1 MCVCAH
7 VCVLVLKVCM
17 MMNYVMIYS
26 SPGYIVS
33 SSLWSST
40 YPCESI
46 ETLDEWRDT
55 LFFWRGEVFSFHIT
69 VLNWREPSGKRRGLR
84 RLEQVSFMKNRMW
97 KKKELVKSARVFK
110 HYGIFW
116 SSFGVCE
123 FLLRWLLNAVFPLFN
138 GQSGPRVVLFSR
150 LKTSALERCLYIA
163 ETLH

>member
-7 VCVLVLKVCM
+7 VCACTQSVYDDELCHDIQQSWV
-17 MMNYVMIYS
+17 YS
-26 SPGYIVS
+26 QLLFMEQHIPVWINRNIRWVKGH
-33 SSLWSST
+33 T
-40 YPCESI
+40 F
-46 ETLDEWRDT
+46 
-55 LFFWRGEVFSFHIT
+55 FFWRGEVFSFHIT